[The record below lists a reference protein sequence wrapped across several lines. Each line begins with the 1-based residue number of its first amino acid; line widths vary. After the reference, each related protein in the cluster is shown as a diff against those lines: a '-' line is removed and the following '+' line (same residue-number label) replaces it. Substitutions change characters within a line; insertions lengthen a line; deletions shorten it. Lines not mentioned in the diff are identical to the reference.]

1 MAVNLT
7 CSVRTKWRMG
17 KANTRSLMGG
27 KKAYDYTLVV
37 GYKGEYPAEKGRRKN
52 SFPVASV
59 AAMLNS
65 GIIGGKELTI
75 KTGKKGRPPR
85 KKWPYEKNV
94 LDRKGSNSVNRRI
107 SNAMKDLING
117 NISSVYYPLVKLG
130 DEIKGELKSEI
141 WSMVSPELSE
151 KTIENRERRGAPYS
165 EKPLIETQRLVN
177 SIFVKVFKTVT
188 AMDINHGLNKDY
200 GFAKI
205 PKAKYK
211 DRNNSGSYEEG
222 ENLKTSWRGGN
233 NMFNGVR

>member
-17 KANTRSLMGG
+17 KTNLRSLVGG

-37 GYKGEYPAEKGRRKN
+37 GYKGEYPKEEGRR
-52 SFPVASV
+52 SEPFPVAGV

-65 GIIGGKELTI
+65 GIIGGKTNSIE
-75 KTGKKGRPPR
+75 TGKRGRPKR

-94 LDRKGSNSVNRRI
+94 LDRSGRNSVNRRI
-107 SNAMKDLING
+107 SGAMKDLISG
-117 NISSVYYPLVKLG
+117 KITTVYYPLVKLG
-130 DEIKGELKSEI
+130 DEIKGELKSKI
-141 WSMVSPELSE
+141 WSMVSPKLSE
-151 KTIENRERRGAPYS
+151 RTIENREHRGLDS

-177 SIFVKVFKTVT
+177 SIFVKVFKTETVKK
-188 AMDINHGLNKDY
+188 IKHGDNKNY
-200 GFAKI
+200 EFAKT

-211 DRNNSGSYEEG
+211 DRKSSESYEEG
-222 ENLKTSWRGGN
+222 DNLSTSWRGNN